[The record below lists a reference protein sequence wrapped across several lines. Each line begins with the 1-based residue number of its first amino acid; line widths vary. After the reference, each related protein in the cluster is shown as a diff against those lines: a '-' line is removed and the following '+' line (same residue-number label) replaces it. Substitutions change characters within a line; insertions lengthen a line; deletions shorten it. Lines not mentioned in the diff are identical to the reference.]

1 MGQVSHKNMAIK
13 AGQLELKAAQIGHSE
28 LKLGI
33 TGREEDIIA
42 QWVDTCPALALTKAY
57 SKYKMYMSF
66 TWELSDLRQGRSS

>member
-1 MGQVSHKNMAIK
+1 MAIK

-42 QWVDTCPALALTKAY
+42 
-57 SKYKMYMSF
+57 
-66 TWELSDLRQGRSS
+66 